1 MIKVS
6 AYQNDEGIIRGFCMS
21 GHAEYADPGEDIVC
35 AAVSA
40 LVINTVNSV
49 ETFTDDVFSFEAEEK
64 SGRMEFIITS
74 DISDKSILLMNSLF
88 LGLQG
93 IQDNYGQE
101 YISIVSE

>member
-6 AYQNDEGIIRGFCMS
+6 AYQNEEGRIKGFCMS
-21 GHAEYADPGEDIVC
+21 GHAEYADHGEDIIC

-40 LVINTVNSV
+40 LVINAVNSV
-49 ETFTDDVFSFEAEEK
+49 ETFTEDVFSFEAEEDG
-64 SGRMEFIITS
+64 GRMEFMITS

-93 IQDNYGQE
+93 IQDSYGQE
-101 YISIVSE
+101 YITIISE